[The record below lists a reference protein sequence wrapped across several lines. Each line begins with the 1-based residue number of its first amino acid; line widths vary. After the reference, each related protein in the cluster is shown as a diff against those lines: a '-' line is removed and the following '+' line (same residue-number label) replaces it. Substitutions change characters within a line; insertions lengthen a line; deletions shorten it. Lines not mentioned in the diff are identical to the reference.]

1 MKVERR
7 NDLSLRMLEIF
18 GTLMLTQTTVAAAE
32 ELGISQPSVSST
44 VKQLEEQLGFLL
56 FDREKGRMTPTEE
69 AKSLFQEVEPLFER
83 VRSIEARVR
92 DLRAGSVGKLRIM
105 ATPPLGNTVVAD
117 ALAAFLKGRSGVTV
131 QYDVRRLENVIDAV
145 ATGAAELGFCLGLA
159 SHPGVEVTV
168 LRRDRMVALLHA
180 AHPLAA
186 RPVLEPAALAEHGFV
201 GLDRASHIGLL
212 LQNAFEAVG
221 VPYRPQVEVRYCN
234 TARILAQA
242 GAGIAMVDRYTAN
255 VQAHAD
261 LVQRPF
267 QPGLSLSACLI
278 ARQDRPLSRLA
289 REFFAV
295 VEAALQR

>member
-32 ELGISQPSVSST
+32 ELGISQPSVSSS

-56 FDREKGRMTPTEE
+56 FDRDKKRMTPTEE

-105 ATPPLGNTVVAD
+105 ATPPLGNTVVAE
-117 ALAAFLKGRSGVTV
+117 ALTSFLQGRSGVTV

-145 ATGAAELGFCLGLA
+145 AAGAAELGFCLGLDA
-159 SHPGVEVTV
+159 HPGVDVRV
-168 LRRDRMVALLHA
+168 LRRDRMVALMRA
-180 AHPLAA
+180 EHPLATL
-186 RPVLEPAALAEHGFV
+186 PVLEPAALAQHGFV

-212 LQNAFEAVG
+212 VQTAFETVG
-221 VPYRPQVEVRYCN
+221 VAYRPQVEVRYCN
-234 TARILAQA
+234 TARTLAQA
-242 GAGIAMVDRYTAN
+242 GAGVAMVDRYTATFPEH
-255 VQAHAD
+255 VD

-267 QPGLSLSACLI
+267 QPNISLSACVVT
-278 ARQDRPLSRLA
+278 RPDRPLSRLGQ
-289 REFFAV
+289 EFFDVFEAV
-295 VEAALQR
+295 LQR